1 MIKYSL
7 TKFGRAGREKI
18 FGPLSWPID
27 RAQRGLFAMILS
39 QTFSG
44 LARLNL
50 VNKCKSHKVW
60 GAICAKIPIASDKT
74 QLLVPQYQSLGRKLN
89 F

>member
-27 RAQRGLFAMILS
+27 RAQRGLYAMILS

-44 LARLNL
+44 PA
-50 VNKCKSHKVW
+50 
-60 GAICAKIPIASDKT
+60 
-74 QLLVPQYQSLGRKLN
+74 
-89 F
+89 